1 MPRRRIKFGALAG
14 GLTTILLLSSPAQAQ
29 NPTTALP
36 ATNVPASE
44 VRARLWAA
52 TARYVYNDDPA
63 LASLRPQLL
72 QTIDSSSV
80 KAFGR
85 RLEEAV
91 RLEQKARPKQGHLL
105 KLLELFKTVS
115 TQNASPDS
123 LATAITSKLLTNK
136 PERTSQPGF
145 VQLRTSLH
153 KLANPTAPAVASPP
167 ASLASSDSTATAAQP
182 APTAAA
188 PVASSPS
195 YLTPISS
202 TPMIAWVALALSII
216 SLLVAFFKGGS
227 RGRHR
232 HSHSST
238 PSLTSLTDEMR
249 AEVRTMVQREVGK
262 LPGAR
267 PAPDA
272 PAKPAAAPPTAAPK
286 NAPAKAAAPKPAT
299 APAPAPAT
307 AAAPA
312 PVPTPAPVPAPETA
326 PAPPTASPV
335 APVEPALAGKDD
347 SFFDENYP
355 VDTTAVP
362 PVAAVPTRTLY
373 ANQQPI
379 DGIFKRD
386 MLAEAP
392 ASYTIFELIMGVST
406 PDQAQFV
413 VTSNAAGHAGY
424 IGSHQNILGGA
435 CEYPFPKGSVSRI
448 VTDAPGQA
456 QRTASGDWQITRK
469 AQVHFE

>member
-1 MPRRRIKFGALAG
+1 MPRKRIKFGTLAG
-14 GLTTILLLSSPAQAQ
+14 GLAFVLLGSPAGAQ
-29 NPTTALP
+29 NPTTTPL
-36 ATNVPASE
+36 ATNVRPPD
-44 VRARLWAA
+44 VRACLWAA
-52 TARYVYNDDPA
+52 TARYVYNDDPT

-85 RLEEAV
+85 RLEETV
-91 RLEQKARPKQGHLL
+91 RLERKTLGKQGHLL
-105 KLLELFKTVS
+105 KLLELYKTVS
-115 TQNASPDS
+115 TEDDSPDQ
-123 LATAITSKLLTNK
+123 LAAAITNTLLANK
-136 PERTSQPGF
+136 PGRESQPGF

-153 KLANPTAPAVASPP
+153 TLANPTALAAASHPASLTGPDSATTVVQPAPAAAATAVASPP
-167 ASLASSDSTATAAQP
+167 S
-182 APTAAA
+182 
-188 PVASSPS
+188 
-195 YLTPISS
+195 LTPISS

-216 SLLVAFFKGGS
+216 SLLVSLFKSSS

-232 HSHSST
+232 HSHSAST
-238 PSLTSLTDEMR
+238 LSLTTLTDEMR

-272 PAKPAAAPPTAAPK
+272 PAKPASPAPPAQPQTTPPKGTAPK
-286 NAPAKAAAPKPAT
+286 A
-299 APAPAPAT
+299 APAPAAGPAAPPQPT
-307 AAAPA
+307 ASPAAAPA
-312 PVPTPAPVPAPETA
+312 EPTAPVQ
-326 PAPPTASPV
+326 
-335 APVEPALAGKDD
+335 DD
-347 SFFDENYP
+347 TFFDENYP
-355 VDTTAVP
+355 LDTAAVP
-362 PVAAVPTRTLY
+362 PAASPTRTLY

-392 ASYTIFELIMGVST
+392 ASYTIFELTTGASA
-406 PDQAQFV
+406 PDQAQFT

-435 CEYPFPKGSVSRI
+435 CEYPFPKGNVSRI

-456 QRTASGDWQITRK
+456 QRTPSGDWQITRK

>member
-1 MPRRRIKFGALAG
+1 MSGLA
-14 GLTTILLLSSPAQAQ
+14 SPPAKAQ

-36 ATNVPASE
+36 ATNVPAPD

-72 QTIDSSSV
+72 KSIDSSSV
-80 KAFGR
+80 KTFGR

-91 RLEQKARPKQGHLL
+91 RLEHKAMPKQGHLL

-115 TQNASPDS
+115 TENISPDQ
-123 LATAITSKLLTNK
+123 LATTIANTLLTNK
-136 PERTSQPGF
+136 PERRSQASF
-145 VQLRTSLH
+145 TQLRTALH
-153 KLANPTAPAVASPP
+153 DLANPAAPAVASPP
-167 ASLASSDSTATAAQP
+167 ASLAATDSTAPAAQP
-182 APTAAA
+182 ALAVAPA
-188 PVASSPS
+188 PVASPPH
-195 YLTPISS
+195 LTPISS

-216 SLLVAFFKGGS
+216 SLLVAFFKSGSS

-232 HSHSST
+232 HSHSTT

-267 PAPDA
+267 PAPDT
-272 PAKPAAAPPTAAPK
+272 PAKPVAAPPTAAPK
-286 NAPAKAAAPKPAT
+286 NAPAKAAAPKPAA
-299 APAPAPAT
+299 APAPAP
-307 AAAPA
+307 
-312 PVPTPAPVPAPETA
+312 TPAPESA
-326 PAPPTASPV
+326 PAPPMASLM
-335 APVEPALAGKDD
+335 AATEPAAAVKDD
-347 SFFDENYP
+347 NFFDENYP
-355 VDTTAVP
+355 VDATAAP
-362 PVAAVPTRTLY
+362 PAAATSTRTLY

-392 ASYTIFELIMGVST
+392 ASYTIFELITGANA